1 MYEGLPITTNK
12 LPVAE
17 RNSIPHHLLDCI
29 SLNEEPWT
37 VTRYRGQAID
47 LIEGIRSR
55 GRLPVLVGGTHYY
68 TQSVLFKGS
77 LLEEGAPQVRA
88 DEQERKWPILGA
100 SSEEMLDELKGVD
113 PVMAKTWHPKDKR
126 RVRRSLEIWLTT
138 GQKPSDVYER
148 QKQGLLASDGNH
160 NLSGT
165 CEDRDC
171 EIDAQSRGLDVT
183 NLFQYEPL
191 IFWTHASPSVLR
203 SRLDNR
209 IETMLEQGLLDEVRS
224 MHQSLQTQKSAGKAI
239 DQSRGIWVAIGYKEF
254 VPYLLA
260 LQDSSNPTPKELTN
274 LKLEAIEKTKI
285 RTRQYA
291 KRQLRWI
298 KTKLFTALSDAGA
311 LKRLFLLDGSDVSQW
326 ASDVEAS
333 AERITAAFLQG
344 ADLPDPHSIC
354 TAAVEMLS
362 PGGRQERHVRHC
374 DVCDKT
380 MTTDDSWRDH
390 IKSMRHRNTVKAKSG
405 QTVALEN

>member
-12 LPVAE
+12 IPVTE

-37 VTRYRGQAID
+37 VSRFRGQAINV
-47 LIEGIRSR
+47 IEGIRSR
-55 GRLPVLVGGTHYY
+55 GRLPILVGGTHYY

-77 LLEEGAPQVRA
+77 LLDEGAPSVPA
-88 DEQERKWPILGA
+88 DEQELKWPILGA
-100 SSEEMLDELKGVD
+100 SSEEMLDELKKVD

-148 QKQGLLASDGNH
+148 QRQGLLASDVNH
-160 NLSGT
+160 NLSDT
-165 CEDRDC
+165 CENGEC
-171 EIDAQSRGLDVT
+171 EPDAQSSGLGVM

-191 IFWTHASPSVLR
+191 ILWTHSSPSVLR

-224 MHQSLQTQKSAGKAI
+224 MHQSLQTQESAGKAV

-260 LQDSSNPTPKELTN
+260 LQDSTLTPKELAK
-274 LKLEAIEKTKI
+274 LKLEAIERTKI

-291 KRQLRWI
+291 KSQLRWI

-311 LKRLFLLDGSDVSQW
+311 LQRLFLLDGSDVEEW
-326 ASDVEAS
+326 VSDVEAS

-354 TAAVEMLS
+354 TAAAEMLS
-362 PGGRQERHVRHC
+362 PGGRQERHLRHC
-374 DVCDKT
+374 DVCEKIV
-380 MTTDDSWRDH
+380 TTDDAWRDH
-390 IKSMRHRNTVKAKSG
+390 VNSMKHRNTVKAKSG
-405 QTVALEN
+405 QNVALEN

>member
-1 MYEGLPITTNK
+1 MYEGLPVATNK
-12 LPVAE
+12 IPVTE

-37 VTRYRGQAID
+37 VRRFRGQAISVID
-47 LIEGIRSR
+47 GIRSR
-55 GRLPVLVGGTHYY
+55 GRLPILVGGTHYY

-77 LLEEGAPQVRA
+77 LLDEGAPSVLA
-88 DEQERKWPILGA
+88 DELELKWPILGA
-100 SSEEMLDELKGVD
+100 SSEEMLEELKKVD
-113 PVMAKTWHPKDKR
+113 PVMAKTWHPRDKR
-126 RVRRSLEIWLTT
+126 KVRRSLEIWLTT

-148 QKQGLLASDGNH
+148 QKQGLVASDVNH
-160 NLSGT
+160 TLNGE
-165 CEDRDC
+165 CEL
-171 EIDAQSRGLDVT
+171 DAQSRGLGMT

-191 IFWTHASPSVLR
+191 ILWTHASPSALR
-203 SRLDNR
+203 PRLDNR
-209 IETMLEQGLLDEVRS
+209 IDTMLEQGLLDEVRS
-224 MHQSLQTQKSAGKAI
+224 MHQSLQAQESAGKAV

-260 LQDSSNPTPKELTN
+260 LQDSTLTPKELAK
-274 LKLEAIEKTKI
+274 LKLEAIERTKI

-291 KRQLRWI
+291 KSQLRWI

-311 LKRLFLLDGSDVSQW
+311 SQRLFLLDGSDVEEW

-333 AERITAAFLQG
+333 AERIAAAFLQG

-362 PGGRQERHVRHC
+362 PGGRQERHLRHC
-374 DVCDKT
+374 DVCEKT
-380 MTTDDSWRDH
+380 MTTDDAWQDH
-390 IKSMRHRNTVKAKSG
+390 INSMKHRNTVKAKRG
-405 QTVALEN
+405 QNVVLEN